1 MKDYSDIIKC
11 LGIGSDLV
19 MVGSIFNK
27 AFESCAD
34 NFLYGIKLSN
44 NIASLLFKK
53 GFPLKKHYRG
63 MSTKAV
69 QKALG
74 KTNVKTSEGV
84 HRFRKVEYFLGGW
97 IENFNH
103 YLRSAMSYTN
113 SRTLA
118 DFIGK
123 AEFIFISEQSYK
135 RFDK

>member
-1 MKDYSDIIKC
+1 MI
-11 LGIGSDLV
+11 
-19 MVGSIFNK
+19 GSIFNK

-34 NFLYGIKLSN
+34 NYLYGIKLYN
-44 NIASLLFKK
+44 NIARFLFKK
-53 GFPLKKHYRG
+53 RFPIKKHYRG

-69 QKALG
+69 QKVLG

-84 HRFRKVEYFLGGW
+84 HRFRKVEYFLSGW
-97 IENFNH
+97 VENFNH

-113 SRTLA
+113 SRTLI